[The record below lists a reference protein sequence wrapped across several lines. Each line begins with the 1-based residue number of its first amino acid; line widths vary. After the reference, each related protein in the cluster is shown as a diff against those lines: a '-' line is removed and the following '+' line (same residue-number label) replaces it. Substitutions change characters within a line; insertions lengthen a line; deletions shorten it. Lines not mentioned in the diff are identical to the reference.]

1 MIYNRRDKRGKDML
15 KGVRV
20 VEIGSFI
27 TAPLAGMMLGD
38 LGADVIKVERP
49 EGDPFRGARGGQYSP
64 HFTAINRNKRSV
76 VLDLGSEPDR
86 VTLLKL
92 IEKSDVLLD
101 NLRPGAL
108 TKYGLGPAALA
119 SRNPRLIQCSITGF
133 GAVGP
138 YRDRPVFDAV
148 GQALSGISSLTID
161 PESPVSSG
169 PTISDDVTGMY
180 ACYAI
185 LGALYERERT
195 GRGRR
200 LEVNMLEASMAFIR
214 GSFVNFMQR
223 GLVGDR
229 FTRVATSQSFIFA
242 CADGKLLA
250 VHLSTGEAFW
260 KSLANTLEAGEL
272 AGDPRFARHAE
283 RAKNYPVLRDLL
295 AKRFLLRSRPEWMVR
310 LEQADVPFAP
320 VYQVDE
326 ALADPQVVASGIV
339 CELTHPTQGRVRSI
353 HCPVLIDGKR
363 PESDMR
369 APPTLGEHSEEIKIS
384 IEGSV
389 ATTA

>member
-1 MIYNRRDKRGKDML
+1 ML

-27 TAPLAGMMLGD
+27 TAPLAAMMLGD

-49 EGDPFRGARGGQYSP
+49 EGDPFRGSRGGQYGP
-64 HFTAINRNKRSV
+64 HFVAINRNKRSV
-76 VLDLGSEPDR
+76 VLNLGSEADR

-92 IEKSDVLLD
+92 LDKSDVLLD

-108 TKYGLGPAALA
+108 AKYGLDAESLA

-133 GAVGP
+133 GAAGP

-148 GQALSGISSLTID
+148 GQALSGISSLVID

-214 GSFVNFMQR
+214 GSYVYFMQL

-229 FTRVATSQSFIFA
+229 FTRVATSQSFIFR
-242 CADGKLLA
+242 CSDGKLLA
-250 VHLSTGEAFW
+250 VHLSTGETFW
-260 KSLANTLEAGEL
+260 KSLAGTVVEAPEL
-272 AGDPRFARHAE
+272 ISDPRFARHPE
-283 RAKNYPVLRDLL
+283 RAKNYLVLRDLM
-295 AKRFLLRSRPEWMVR
+295 AKRFLSRSRPEWMAR

-339 CELTHPTQGRVRSI
+339 CELTHPTQGRMQSI

-384 IEGSV
+384 IESSV
-389 ATTA
+389 ARTA